1 MILSLPSFARG
12 VISVVGL
19 SVNTVFWCSLLLI
32 PAILKV
38 ILPLER
44 VTRTLNPLIN
54 GIASAW
60 ISCNSLGMRAVT
72 ATHWQAEG
80 VAALN
85 YNDWYLVNCN
95 HQTWVDIFVLQHVLN
110 GRVPLLKFFLKQQL
124 MYVPVIGL
132 AWWALDF
139 PFLKRHTRA
148 ALRKNPDLRN
158 QDRDRA
164 RAACAKFSLAP
175 TSVMIFVEGTRFTP
189 EKHAAQSSTYQ
200 HLLSPKA
207 GAMAMSLGAMGEQ
220 FHSLLDA
227 TIAYPDGAP
236 TFWQYLCGQSSR
248 AVVKVRQVEIPNEF
262 CTGDYEN
269 DRAMRKTFHRWLED
283 LWRQK
288 DAELAAMLL
297 TAPQ

>member
-1 MILSLPSFARG
+1 MFRFLPPVVRG
-12 VISVVGL
+12 AISVVGL
-19 SVNTVFWCSLLLI
+19 SVNTVFWCALLLI
-32 PAILKV
+32 PAIFKV
-38 ILPLER
+38 ALPFER
-44 VTRTLNPLIN
+44 VARVLNPLIN
-54 GIASAW
+54 GVASAW
-60 ISCNSLGMRAVT
+60 VRCNSLGMRAVNGID
-72 ATHWQAEG
+72 WQAQG
-80 VAALN
+80 AQALQ

-95 HQTWVDIFVLQHVLN
+95 HQTWVDIFVLQHVLH

-124 MYVPVIGL
+124 IYVPVIGL

-139 PFLKRHTRA
+139 PFMKRHSRA

-158 QDRDRA
+158 QDRDSA
-164 RAACAKFSLAP
+164 RAACAKFSQAP

-189 EKHAAQSSTYQ
+189 EKRAAQSSPYQ

-207 GAMAMSLGAMGEQ
+207 GAMAMSLGAMGAQ

-227 TIAYPDGAP
+227 TIAYPDGVP

-297 TAPQ
+297 TASQ